1 VPANGGLHTVPIAL
15 DCEGR
20 SRATRRLCGHQ
31 RRVEHLEL
39 RPGAVL
45 KRDARGALP
54 PADQH
59 AGARQQIEVLLQRR
73 CACDKRSTSRGL
85 VDRLA
90 SREGSAPALPR
101 RLGWHKARP
110 SDVWMGGQGF
120 DPTLATGPFTRSRS
134 TLAVD
139 LAYHR
144 LVISAAANCSEFSI
158 VLRGQ
163 SPVSAHRLEKS
174 PIICPITAGKSA
186 ASDLGHRAPSPLL
199 SMVRKGDSNPH
210 NLAIASPSSG

>member
-1 VPANGGLHTVPIAL
+1 MPAPAS
-15 DCEGR
+15 R
-20 SRATRRLCGHQ
+20 SRCCSSVVV
-31 RRVEHLEL
+31 RVI
-39 RPGAVL
+39 
-45 KRDARGALP
+45 RG
-54 PADQH
+54 
-59 AGARQQIEVLLQRR
+59 
-73 CACDKRSTSRGL
+73 TSRGL

-199 SMVRKGDSNPH
+199 SMVRKGDSNPTI
-210 NLAIASPSSG
+210 LRSPAPRAGEPGKLSGLSTGLIGIRRVSRVHRADIDLLS